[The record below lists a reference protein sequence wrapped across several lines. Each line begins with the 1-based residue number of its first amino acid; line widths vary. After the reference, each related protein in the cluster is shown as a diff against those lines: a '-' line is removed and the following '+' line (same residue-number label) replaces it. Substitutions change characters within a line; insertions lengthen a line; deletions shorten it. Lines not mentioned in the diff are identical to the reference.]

1 MVWGV
6 QGLLQSFL
14 PRNDF
19 VCVGNRQRT
28 MNSFIPAR
36 LFVVRCP
43 NLPQLRVI
51 ASVAK
56 QAH

>member
-6 QGLLQSFL
+6 QGLPRSFL
-14 PRNDF
+14 PCNDF
-19 VCVGNRQRT
+19 VCVGYPQRT

-43 NLPQLRVI
+43 NLPQLPVI

-56 QAH
+56 